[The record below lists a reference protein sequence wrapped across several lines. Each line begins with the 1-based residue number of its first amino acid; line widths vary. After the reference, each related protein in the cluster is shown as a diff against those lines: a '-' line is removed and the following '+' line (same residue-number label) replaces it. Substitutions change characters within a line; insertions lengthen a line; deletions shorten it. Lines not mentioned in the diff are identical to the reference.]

1 MPVLGAA
8 LRLDEVLHNLIGNAI
23 KYNPAGDKI
32 TVRLTRRG
40 DPAHS

>member
-23 KYNPAGDKI
+23 Y
-32 TVRLTRRG
+32 TTRRVAG
-40 DPAHS
+40 SRCA